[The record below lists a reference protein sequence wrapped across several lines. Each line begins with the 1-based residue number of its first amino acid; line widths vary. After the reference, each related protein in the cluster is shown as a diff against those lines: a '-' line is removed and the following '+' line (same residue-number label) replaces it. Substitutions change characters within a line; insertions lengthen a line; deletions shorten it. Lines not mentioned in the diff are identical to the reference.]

1 MYEKVKYWVF
11 ISLYLAIWTVFLLKS
26 GDPLMLSKSGSTA
39 AGALPIYEGWR
50 GLINGLYMAIDWMN
64 WPIQTGLEVLTKAAP
79 AIKSDY
85 FPMMEAFR
93 LAEPLQKSLA
103 SAPFPPAW
111 KDALAAGALEKIMA
125 GAYYWSYMLTLCV
138 LLVVEKLLDP
148 LYDTMRN
155 LIWNVLIEFS
165 FTKKKQDKYQ
175 EELENRTEKMIQLYK
190 ENQNL
195 SHKTSE
201 LQTSVITDEM
211 TQVYNKRFFVQKM
224 TEEIDKAIKS
234 RGLLALVMMD
244 IDHFK
249 KFNDTYGHLLGD
261 KVLIKVAEAAKSH
274 TPRGSYCCRY
284 GGEEFGVIMPAK
296 TFEEAQ
302 FICDAIRNAVPE
314 VRLEE
319 DPNIRVHISQ
329 GLVILDY
336 SNPSTTAIS
345 KYLDVV
351 KLADDELYRAK
362 EEGRNRLCTKRL
374 DQASRP
380 GF

>member
-1 MYEKVKYWVF
+1 
-11 ISLYLAIWTVFLLKS
+11 
-26 GDPLMLSKSGSTA
+26 
-39 AGALPIYEGWR
+39 
-50 GLINGLYMAIDWMN
+50 
-64 WPIQTGLEVLTKAAP
+64 
-79 AIKSDY
+79 
-85 FPMMEAFR
+85 
-93 LAEPLQKSLA
+93 
-103 SAPFPPAW
+103 
-111 KDALAAGALEKIMA
+111 
-125 GAYYWSYMLTLCV
+125 
-138 LLVVEKLLDP
+138 
-148 LYDTMRN
+148 
-155 LIWNVLIEFS
+155 
-165 FTKKKQDKYQ
+165 
-175 EELENRTEKMIQLYK
+175 
-190 ENQNL
+190 
-195 SHKTSE
+195 
-201 LQTSVITDEM
+201 
-211 TQVYNKRFFVQKM
+211 VYNKRFFVQKM

-336 SNPSTTAIS
+336 SNPATTAVS

>member
-11 ISLYLAIWTVFLLKS
+11 ISLYFAIWTVFLLKS
-26 GDPLMLSKSGSTA
+26 GDPLVLNKSGSDA

-50 GLINGLYMAIDWMN
+50 GLINGLYMALDWMN
-64 WPIQTGLEVLTKAAP
+64 WPIQMGLEVLSKAAP

-93 LAEPLQKSLA
+93 LADPLQKALSG
-103 SAPFPPAW
+103 APLPPTW
-111 KDALAAGALEKIMA
+111 RDALAAGALEKIMA
-125 GAYYWSYMLTLCV
+125 GAYYWSYLLTMGV
-138 LLVVEKLLDP
+138 LMVVEKLLDP

-155 LIWNVLIEFS
+155 LIWNILIEFS

-224 TEEIDKAIKS
+224 TEEIEKAMKNK
-234 RGLLALVMMD
+234 GLLALVMMD

-274 TPRGSYCCRY
+274 TPRGSFCCRY

-296 TFEEAQ
+296 TFEEAR

-319 DPNIRVHISQ
+319 DPNIKVHISQ

-336 SNPSTTAIS
+336 SNPATAAVS
-345 KYLDVV
+345 KYLEVV